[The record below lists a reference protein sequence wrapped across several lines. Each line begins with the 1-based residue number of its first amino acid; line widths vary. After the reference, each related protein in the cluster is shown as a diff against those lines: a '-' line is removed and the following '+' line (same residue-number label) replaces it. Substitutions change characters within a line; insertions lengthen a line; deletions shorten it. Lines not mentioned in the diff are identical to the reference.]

1 MLGQEPSFADQD
13 MSDEALADAL
23 ADEMSWVAAGDP
35 LDEEEDSLAEGWAV
49 AQAQHTRT
57 NVQQQQS
64 MAVDRDVGDELTGA
78 LQQVTAS
85 ATFGTSGVAGA
96 GACPC
101 AGHSLL
107 SLQQQQWLWGAG
119 FTLQTA
125 AAARCGGSSTS
136 GSHKVIHQIRTAA
149 VARSLAWVHPG

>member
-23 ADEMSWVAAGDP
+23 ADEMSWVAAGGP

-57 NVQQQQS
+57 NMQQQQS

-85 ATFGTSGVAGA
+85 ATCAANGVAGA
-96 GACPC
+96 GA
-101 AGHSLL
+101 GHSLL
-107 SLQQQQWLWGAG
+107 GLQQQQQQWLWGAG
-119 FTLQTA
+119 FILQTA

-136 GSHKVIHQIRTAA
+136 DSSKVIHQIRTAA
-149 VARSLAWVHPG
+149 VARSLAWLHLG